1 MELKTLGRT
10 GIRITPAGMGVL
22 TVGRTQLNLPVAEG
36 AGIVRYALE
45 QGINFLDTAEYY
57 ETYPY
62 IAAALKGFDG
72 CPVVASKSFA
82 ASYSEMKKAVEDMRR
97 ALGLDVIDIFLLHEI
112 RGVHDFEMRSG
123 AWACLNDLK
132 AKGIVRAIGLSTH
145 HVDVAELNAGQI
157 ESDVLFP
164 LINKAGLGIR
174 YKDDFGTK
182 EAMAAAIARNS
193 AAGKGVFTMK
203 VFGGGNLTGDYLS
216 ALDYV
221 HGLPGVDSIMVGIG
235 HRDEVDRL
243 VEYFEGAIDRN
254 YVPNLREKH
263 IRIDKGDCEGCGA
276 CLSRCPNR
284 AIRMTDQEI
293 AEVDHAICLTCGYCA
308 PVCPVR
314 AIILF

>member
-10 GIRITPAGMGVL
+10 GIRVTPAGMGVL
-22 TVGRTQLNLPVAEG
+22 TVGRTQLNLSIAEG

-45 QGINFLDTAEYY
+45 CGINFLDTAEYY

-72 CPVVASKSFA
+72 RPVIASKSLA
-82 ASYSEMKKAVEDMRR
+82 ASYSGMAKAIEDMRY
-97 ALGLDVIDIFLLHEI
+97 ALDLDVIDLFLLHEI
-112 RGVHDFEMRSG
+112 RGAHDFEVRSG

-145 HVDVAELNAGQI
+145 HVDAAELNAGLA
-157 ESDVLFP
+157 ESDILFP

-174 YKDDFGTK
+174 YKDGFGTK
-182 EAMAAAIARNS
+182 EAMAAAIAQNS

-235 HRDEVDRL
+235 HEEEIDRL
-243 VEYFEGAIDRN
+243 IEYFEGKIDRN
-254 YVPNLREKH
+254 YVPDLHEKR
-263 IRIDKGDCEGCGA
+263 IRIDSGDCEGCGA
-276 CLSRCPNR
+276 CLARCPNK
-284 AIRMTDQEI
+284 AIRMTNTHA

-314 AIILF
+314 AIIMF